1 MAPKPCL
8 RSSTCAQPSSLPAL
22 HTQATAEIEI
32 EIAKVSLSGAPDE
45 HLEGGAGCNVENI
58 FNFFETPLD
67 DMLTELESNTSP
79 CRAFI
84 GIEDG
89 AMKCYMAM
97 DTASAEQLQER
108 GLVEMPL
115 ELVSSRGSAAGAI
128 GVRVPKRIP
137 STLSSTTGETAAEM
151 LVRWFE
157 NEVESYSPLRCWTP
171 AARAAVWSK
180 NKGSKYEPGKFSG
193 LCKAYVY
200 VCSLDVPPAEV
211 AFSCA
216 TLIAA
221 PGLEASEPPKWWERA
236 VKQYERRVAG
246 VFK

>member
-157 NEVESYSPLRCWTP
+157 NEVESYSPLD
-171 AARAAVWSK
+171 ALLDA
-180 NKGSKYEPGKFSG
+180 GST
-193 LCKAYVY
+193 C
-200 VCSLDVPPAEV
+200 CSL
-211 AFSCA
+211 
-216 TLIAA
+216 
-221 PGLEASEPPKWWERA
+221 
-236 VKQYERRVAG
+236 VKEQRIKV
-246 VFK
+246 